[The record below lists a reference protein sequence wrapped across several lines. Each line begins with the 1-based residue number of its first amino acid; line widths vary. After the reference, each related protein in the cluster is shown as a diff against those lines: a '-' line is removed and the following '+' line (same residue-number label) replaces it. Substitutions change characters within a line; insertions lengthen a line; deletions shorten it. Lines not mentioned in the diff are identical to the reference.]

1 MSDNQGS
8 ANQGSD
14 DFARAIEAANL
25 GTFSR
30 ARKLFERA
38 ALAGN
43 RQAEV
48 ELGMIALQGLA
59 GDVDVLAATEHFDR
73 AARLQSSDAHYW
85 LALLALS
92 DPEPRL
98 PGAFFQHLAQA
109 VHGGNAR
116 ALCALG
122 INTGSAAALAKAS
135 ASGDR
140 VSTEMIKSLKGTV
153 SFAPDNLIG
162 ELEQK
167 LAQAAKLPEPV
178 LGKPARTIDGV
189 LSALQ
194 ANYLTR
200 VAHPNLRPALLRD
213 PNGGPAVRLPF
224 RTNQATIIPAT
235 HANLTIRL
243 IERVLIQP
251 VALGLLHAEDLGLL
265 HYGVSQEYKP
275 HRDYLHDVNL
285 IGPNTPG
292 QRVTTIFCYLNEVE
306 LGGETEFLHWNQ
318 RVSPKLG
325 RAVIFDNVKEGKVDP
340 DSVHAGL
347 PVLAGEKWLA
357 TLWLRERPVRKW

>member
-1 MSDNQGS
+1 MSENQIIEDKSG
-8 ANQGSD
+8 D
-14 DFARAIEAANL
+14 DFVRALEAAKL

-38 ALAGN
+38 ALTGN
-43 RQAEV
+43 KRAEV
-48 ELGMIALQGLA
+48 ELGLIALQGLA

-73 AARLQSSDAHYW
+73 AARMDSSEAHYW

-92 DPEPRL
+92 DPEPRVS
-98 PGAFFQHLAQA
+98 GTFFQHLAHA
-109 VHGGNAR
+109 VHGGNPR

-122 INTGSAAALAKAS
+122 INTGSAAALSKA
-135 ASGDR
+135 AAAGDR
-140 VSTEMIKSLKGTV
+140 LSAELLKPLKGTV
-153 SFAPDNLIG
+153 SFAPDNLIS

-167 LAQAAKLPEPV
+167 LARTPQLPEPM
-178 LGKPARTIDGV
+178 LGKPARTVDGL

-194 ANYLTR
+194 ANYLTLATR
-200 VAHPNLRPALLRD
+200 PNLQPALVRD
-213 PNGGPAVRLPF
+213 PNGGPPVQLPF
-224 RTNQATIIPAT
+224 RTNRATTIASN
-235 HANLTIRL
+235 HGNLAVRI
-243 IERVLIQP
+243 IERTLIQP
-251 VALGLLHAEDLGLL
+251 TGMGLMHAEDLGLL
-265 HYGVSQEYKP
+265 HYGVGQEYKP
-275 HRDYLHDVNL
+275 HRDYLHDINL

-292 QRVTTIFCYLNEVE
+292 QRVRTIFCYLNEVE

-325 RAVIFDNVKEGKVDP
+325 RAVIFDNVKDGKVDP

-357 TLWLRERPVRKW
+357 TLWLRERPARKW